1 MKHSRGKPK
10 KWEWAAIIGLTLGGL
25 LLRLPFVP
33 EPLRE
38 RLAVILFSSGVL
50 LAVVALWSWDR
61 FQDLPFEEQQELER
75 ADRMDERKRMLR
87 ERAAWLS
94 WQVETGV
101 LAVGLLSIVVFFEH
115 VTLAFFHGALI
126 LWWVRLLAFELFR
139 WLLEKKY

>member
-1 MKHSRGKPK
+1 MRHSKGKPK
-10 KWEWAAIIGLTLGGL
+10 KWQWAAIIGLTLGGL
-25 LLRLPFVP
+25 LLRLPVVP

-50 LAVVALWSWDR
+50 LAVIALWRWDR

-75 ADRMDERKRMLR
+75 EDRVDERKRMLR

-101 LAVGLLSIVVFFEH
+101 FAVGMISVVVFTERAS
-115 VTLAFFHGALI
+115 LAFFHGALI
-126 LWWVRLLAFELFR
+126 LWWARLLAFELFH
-139 WLLEKKY
+139 WWLEKKY